1 MLWVQHWIGWLLLEE
16 FGPEIIYIKG
26 KENTVA
32 DAISCLDFSP
42 KKNPIKAKHNWMIL
56 TKKWYEI
63 EHFAELESE
72 QNLEKY
78 MDINDMDLNYVCRNL
93 Q

>member
-1 MLWVQHWIGWLLLEE
+1 
-16 FGPEIIYIKG
+16 
-26 KENTVA
+26 
-32 DAISCLDFSP
+32 
-42 KKNPIKAKHNWMIL
+42 MIL
-56 TKKWYEI
+56 TKKRCKI
-63 EHFAELESE
+63 EHFAEPESE